1 MVKRE
6 KFTHLSAQERVYIE
20 IRLDDGFKLRA
31 IARSLNRSA
40 STISRELKRNTNIDG
55 SCSTTPARPN
65 TRQAYLQSYCCNRS
79 HARAQ
84 RLAQVA
90 RRKRLLLPG
99 NALWQQVLHGLRQ
112 NLSPSQVSLT
122 LARMQLPV
130 RISHE
135 SIYSALYA
143 MPRGELRREVLDLLP
158 WGHKSRK
165 SRLSGGSGEDR
176 RRRGLITGMTSIDER
191 PIEVDERLVP
201 GHWEGDLIKGAKN
214 RSQIGT
220 LVERTTLFTVLV
232 QVPQATAICTA
243 NAFVGVLKR
252 IDAQKRLSLT
262 YDQGKEMAHHTHLSR
277 HTGMKVYFAHPHSPW
292 QRGINEN
299 TNGLLRRY
307 FPKGTDLSIYSQQ
320 QLDEVAFMMNA
331 KPRASLGGKCP
342 AELFL
347 PEGSF
352 DFQMFWAGK
361 LNHPHSV
368 AFGT

>member
-1 MVKRE
+1 MHKRQ
-6 KFTHLSAQERVYIE
+6 KFTHLSAQKRVFIE

-31 IARSLNRSA
+31 IARSLKRSV
-40 STISRELKRNTNIDG
+40 STISREIKRNKCIAPSDNTAPT
-55 SCSTTPARPN
+55 SPSARQ
-65 TRQAYLQSYCCNRS
+65 TYLKGYCCNRS
-79 HARAQ
+79 QARAQ
-84 RLAQVA
+84 RLACVP

-99 NALWQQVLHGLRQ
+99 NALWQQVMQALRQ
-112 NLSPSQVSLT
+112 RLSPMQVSLT
-122 LARMQLPV
+122 LARMQQPV

-135 SIYSALYA
+135 SIYTALYA
-143 MPRGELRREVLDLLP
+143 MPRGELRREVLNLLP
-158 WGHKSRK
+158 WGHKSRL
-165 SRLSGGSGEDR
+165 SRGSGQDR
-176 RRRGLITGMTSIDER
+176 RRRGLITGMTSIEER

-243 NAFVGVLKR
+243 NAFVEVLKR

-262 YDQGKEMAHHTHLSR
+262 YDQGKEMVHHTHLSR
-277 HTGMKVYFAHPHSPW
+277 QTGMKVYFAHPHSPW
-292 QRGINEN
+292 ERGINEN

-307 FPKGTDLSIYSQQ
+307 FSKGTDLSIYTQQ

-347 PEGSF
+347 PEGQF
-352 DFQMFWAGK
+352 DFQLFWADK
-361 LNHPHSV
+361 LSQPLSV